1 MIYFGRWLRCLH
13 THILTRSRYGITADD
28 VMLCC
33 IGVLCSVAIRAWR
46 VSSSLQKCSG
56 WLAYLKIVSWLNSIP
71 RMSNLSWAR
80 GCFGVSWC
88 LIDLPVNGKY
98 AVSRV
103 IDLFRFCVEA
113 ARGPA
118 RDGRSRVLRF
128 MWSVR
133 GSQFLLPFRLKG
145 CV

>member
-1 MIYFGRWLRCLH
+1 MQWMVGIFENCE
-13 THILTRSRYGITADD
+13 LTEFDPQD
-28 VMLCC
+28 VELVM
-33 IGVLCSVAIRAWR
+33 GE
-46 VSSSLQKCSG
+46 G
-56 WLAYLKIVSWLNSIP
+56 
-71 RMSNLSWAR
+71 